1 MRLFTPVYISAIE
14 MHMVRLG
21 LRQGCSPVRLTA
33 AYYGPIT
40 FVPVRVYSINDH
52 KIDIEFLRNRAPLL
66 DIPAVDGCKFLYVY
80 GDNDTG
86 DVCEKFIKV
95 SCLYDGNLIKDV
107 ELPSTVEPGDILL
120 SSREHPLRG
129 AKLAAALR
137 QQLR

>member
-14 MHMVRLG
+14 MHMVRLA
-21 LRQGCSPVRLTA
+21 LRRGCSPIRLTA

-40 FVPVRVYSINDH
+40 FVPIQVYSIHDR
-52 KIDIEFLRNRAPLL
+52 KIDIEFLRNRSPLL
-66 DIPAVDGCKFLYVY
+66 DISALDGCKFPYVY

-86 DVCEKFIKV
+86 DVGEKFITV
-95 SCLYDGNLIKDV
+95 SSIYDGHLIKDV
-107 ELPSTVEPGDILL
+107 ELPTIVQSGDILL

-129 AKLAAALR
+129 SKLAAALR